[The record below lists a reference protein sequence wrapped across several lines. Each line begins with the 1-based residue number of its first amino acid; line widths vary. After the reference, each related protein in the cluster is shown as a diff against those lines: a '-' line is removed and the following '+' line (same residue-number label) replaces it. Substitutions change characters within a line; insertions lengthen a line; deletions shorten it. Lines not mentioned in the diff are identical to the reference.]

1 MRSLILFLAS
11 CLLAAGTTA
20 IAQPAGRVGSEST
33 IIVTGRKDSHGKK
46 IEMSDWHV
54 AETNHVLVYSK
65 GDADDLT
72 RIAYNLERL
81 HFLLSVLF
89 NRVDEPDDTVKLSV
103 TMIGDGAD
111 FDHLEL
117 HNIRWQQGPYPRQF
131 PDELYYDPREDG
143 AVLATTLDDQKIVL
157 QHGINL
163 MSLDGR
169 DANGQPITSGPGV
182 PLRPDVNVN
191 EVAYAM
197 TAEGRLYAGFAR
209 HYLMTYFPN
218 AYPRWYLEGFG
229 EMFATFYAASPSEID
244 YGQRP
249 EGFSDVMHRY
259 GRVPVRDILQGKYLD
274 GKPSTTAWTPY
285 HAWAL
290 VHLLFFSEEWQQPLH
305 KYLEAVARG
314 ASEAEAEAALGDVDK
329 LQKELAAYRGRK
341 VPYEKL
347 TYPPERTPPPAV
359 RRLLASEAA
368 LVRGR
373 LELGAR
379 VEIPPAPPP
388 GADSKT
394 AARMERDRT
403 EALAER
409 QSWLDRLRN
418 NALEYPK
425 EASGQLLLAEA
436 ECRSDNAEQCL
447 AAADRALSLMPKS
460 HDALAWKGIAL
471 AKLAIAGPA
480 AEREKKLRAAR
491 KLIVKANRT
500 DPEAIQPLLAYYR
513 SFSESGETPP
523 QAAVAGL
530 MKVVDSV
537 PAAPAPRLMLG
548 SNLARLGDTDGAKR
562 MLRPIAIGAYD
573 SPEKPAAEAI
583 LDNLPPQTPGGR
595 QPLGR

>member
-1 MRSLILFLAS
+1 MRSLAL
-11 CLLAAGTTA
+11 LLATSLLWTA
-20 IAQPAGRVGSEST
+20 ATATAQPAGRVGADPP
-33 IIVTGRKDSHGKK
+33 IVVTGKKDARGKK
-46 IEMSDWHV
+46 IEMSDWRV

-65 GDADDLT
+65 GSPDDLA

-89 NRVDEPDDTVKLSV
+89 NRVDEPDDTIKLSV
-103 TMIGDGAD
+103 TMIGDAAD
-111 FDHLEL
+111 FAHLDL

-163 MSLDGR
+163 MSLDLR
-169 DANGQPITSGPGV
+169 DANGQPITGGPGV
-182 PLRPDVNVN
+182 PLRPDLNAN

-229 EMFATFYAASPSEID
+229 EMFATFYVASPGEID

-249 EGFSDVMHRY
+249 DGFSDVMHRY

-305 KYLEAVARG
+305 NYLEAVARG

-329 LQKELAAYRGRK
+329 LQKELAGYRGRK
-341 VPYEKL
+341 VPFEKL

-394 AARMERDRT
+394 AARMERARA

-409 QSWLDRLRN
+409 QAWLDRLRA

-436 ECRSDNAEQCL
+436 ECRSDHAEQCL
-447 AAADRALSLMPKS
+447 AAADHALSLAPKNA
-460 HDALAWKGIAL
+460 DALAWKGIAL
-471 AKLAIAGPA
+471 AKLAVAGPE
-480 AEREKKLRAAR
+480 AEREKKLKAAR

-513 SFSESGETPP
+513 SFSEAGEAPP

-537 PAAPAPRLMLG
+537 PAAPTPRLMLG
-548 SNLARLGDTDGAKR
+548 TNLARQGDADGAKR
-562 MLRPIAIGAYD
+562 MLRPVAIGAYD
-573 SPEKPAAEAI
+573 SPEKPGAEAI
-583 LDNLPPQTPGGR
+583 LESLPTQQGATPR
-595 QPLGR
+595 PASR